1 MRWIKD
7 SMTEKKTK
15 TVAIRMDPEMYGDI
29 REIAD
34 YNGLAVSQLIRRL
47 LKKAL
52 DDMNVE
58 EDLIYE
64 TIQRI

>member
-1 MRWIKD
+1 
-7 SMTEKKTK
+7 MTEKKTK

-52 DDMNVE
+52 DDMSVE

>member
-1 MRWIKD
+1 
-7 SMTEKKTK
+7 MTEKKTK

>member
-1 MRWIKD
+1 
-7 SMTEKKTK
+7 MTEKKTK

-47 LKKAL
+47 LKRAL

-64 TIQRI
+64 TIQRL